1 MLGGQ
6 KNQTS
11 RTPQYVCEFRAR
23 NFQRHKAVRVVLAV
37 VLVFVACHL
46 PYNITLLCQ
55 HVNMCSNGS
64 VVLDNDLQ
72 VAKTVTQT
80 IAYLHCCLNPV
91 LYALVGVKFR
101 NHFRRIMQDLWCL
114 GKRYIAPR
122 RFSRVTSEI
131 YVSTRRSVDG
141 SSENGSSF
149 TIRSRRFQLL
159 SVFGGLMELQRGDTT
174 EEDTS
179 VKRNKNMDLSEGE
192 FGDYGPLVEP
202 CSYQNN
208 HRLEQVVGPYIHS
221 IICILGFIGNSLV
234 IVTYAFY
241 KRTKSMTDVYLL
253 NVAIADLLFAA
264 VLPLIVYNELTSWS
278 MGPVACKLLRGSYS
292 VNLYSGMLL
301 LACISGDRYIA
312 IVQARRSFRLRSL
325 PYSRVICAIVWIFA
339 ILLSIP
345 TFYSY
350 NWYEPSHNNLMLGS
364 NMNYMFDGEGTNL
377 TNFWDAFML
386 GGQENQTSRT
396 PQYVCEFRFESNST
410 ALSTKVAIPSTQ
422 LAVGFFLPLLI
433 MISCY
438 TAVII
443 TLLRARNFQRHK
455 AVRVVLAVVLV
466 FIACHL
472 PYNITLLYD
481 TVNMFQQGECE
492 VLDNLQVAKT
502 VTQTIAYLHC
512 CLNPVLYAFIGV
524 KFRNHFR
531 RIMQDLCVWGRDAA
545 EGFSCCQC
553 LEDSWSCSVVTPQK
567 KIHQ

>member
-1 MLGGQ
+1 L
-6 KNQTS
+6 
-11 RTPQYVCEFRAR
+11 
-23 NFQRHKAVRVVLAV
+23 
-37 VLVFVACHL
+37 
-46 PYNITLLCQ
+46 LLCWFSA
-55 HVNMCSNGS
+55 HYYN
-64 VVLDNDLQ
+64 DNL
-72 VAKTVTQT
+72 
-80 IAYLHCCLNPV
+80 
-91 LYALVGVKFR
+91 
-101 NHFRRIMQDLWCL
+101 
-114 GKRYIAPR
+114 
-122 RFSRVTSEI
+122 E
-131 YVSTRRSVDG
+131 
-141 SSENGSSF
+141 
-149 TIRSRRFQLL
+149 
-159 SVFGGLMELQRGDTT
+159 
-174 EEDTS
+174 
-179 VKRNKNMDLSEGE
+179 
-192 FGDYGPLVEP
+192 EP

-208 HRLEQVVGPYIHS
+208 HRLEQVVGPYVHS

-234 IVTYAFY
+234 IITYAFY

-253 NVAIADLLFAA
+253 NVAIADLLFVVA
-264 VLPLIVYNELTSWS
+264 LPLIVYNELTSWS

-325 PYSRVICAIVWIFA
+325 PYSRVICAVVWIFA
-339 ILLSIP
+339 ILLSVP
-345 TFYSY
+345 TFYFY
-350 NWYEPSHNNLMLGS
+350 NWYEPSHNNLM
-364 NMNYMFDGEGTNL
+364 
-377 TNFWDAFML
+377 
-386 GGQENQTSRT
+386 T
-396 PQYVCEFRFESNST
+396 PQYVCEFRFESNNT

-512 CLNPVLYAFIGV
+512 CLNPVLYAFVGV

-531 RIMQDLCVWGRDAA
+531 RIMQDLWCLRKRYIAPRR
-545 EGFSCCQC
+545 FSRVTS
-553 LEDSWSCSVVTPQK
+553 EIYMSTRRSVDGSSENGSSFTM
-567 KIHQ
+567 